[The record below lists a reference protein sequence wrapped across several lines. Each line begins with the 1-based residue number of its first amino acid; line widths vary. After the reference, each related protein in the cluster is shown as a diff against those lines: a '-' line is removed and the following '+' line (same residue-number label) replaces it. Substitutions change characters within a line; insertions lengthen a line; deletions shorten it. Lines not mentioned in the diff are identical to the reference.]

1 MNQRFVPKVRFVT
14 TGAQERRMPSDLRA
28 MDSLSQIV
36 LGAAVGEAV
45 LGRRI
50 GNRAMIW
57 GAVAGT
63 IPDMDVLGKYV
74 LSELDNLAFHR
85 GISHSLLFSILG
97 AVVFGWATD
106 RLYRSRH
113 HAWIAMGTKAAAAVV
128 IGFVVN
134 FLTQI
139 FAPGAWLPIALY
151 VPLMGLWWWRH
162 GQRRYFDVTWEAP
175 DADLR
180 GWVALFFG
188 GFLTHILLDCFTTY
202 GTQILAP
209 FSNMRVAWGT
219 VSVADPLYTVPF
231 LVCLLV
237 AARFARTDR
246 RRTVWNAVG
255 IGLSSAYLLLTVVHY
270 NRVSRT
276 FTHALATQDIEYKR
290 FFITPTIFNN
300 VLWNGVVDAGDVY
313 LLAQHSFYDEVP
325 VTFKPVAKGLDLL
338 HNVDTDPTL
347 ATLRWFSA
355 GYLNAVRREDGQ
367 LQVND
372 LRFGTFSGE
381 ATEPDDYI
389 FRFNLV
395 DHGPDAPYGFQ
406 QAQGGPPDDT
416 AETMMRTL
424 VKRAQGIKAPTTE

>member
-1 MNQRFVPKVRFVT
+1 
-14 TGAQERRMPSDLRA
+14 MPSDLCA

-74 LSELDNLAFHR
+74 LSELDNLGFHR
-85 GISHSLLFSILG
+85 GISHSLLFSVLG
-97 AVVFGWATD
+97 ALVFGWATD
-106 RLYRSRH
+106 QLYRSRH

-128 IGFVVN
+128 VGFVVN
-134 FLTQI
+134 FLTMI
-139 FAPGAWLPIALY
+139 LAPGQWLPLALY
-151 VPLMGLWWWRH
+151 VPLVGLWWWRH
-162 GQRRYFDVTWEAP
+162 GQRRYFSGTWQAP

-180 GWVALFFG
+180 GWVALFFW

-202 GTQILAP
+202 GTQIFAP

-219 VSVADPLYTVPF
+219 ISVADPMYTVPF

-246 RRTVWNAVG
+246 RRAVWNWVG

-276 FTHALATQDIEYKR
+276 FTDALAEQDISYER

-300 VLWNGVVDAGDVY
+300 VLWNGVVDAGDVF

-325 VTFKPVAKGLDLL
+325 VTFTPVAKGFDLL
-338 HNVDTDPTL
+338 HNIDTDPTL

-355 GYLNAVRREDGQ
+355 GYLNAIRRDDGQ

-381 ATEPDDYI
+381 ATGPDDYI

-395 DHGPDAPYGFQ
+395 DRGPDTPYGFQ

-424 VKRAQGIKAPTTE
+424 VKRARGIKAPIIE

>member
-1 MNQRFVPKVRFVT
+1 
-14 TGAQERRMPSDLRA
+14 MPSDLRA

-74 LSELDNLAFHR
+74 LSELDNLGFHR
-85 GISHSLLFSILG
+85 GISHSLLFSVLG

-106 RLYRSRH
+106 QLYRSRH

-128 IGFVVN
+128 VGFVVN
-134 FLTQI
+134 FLTMI
-139 FAPGAWLPIALY
+139 LAPGQWLPLALY
-151 VPLMGLWWWRH
+151 VPLVGLWWWRH
-162 GQRRYFDVTWEAP
+162 GQRRYFSGTWEAP

-202 GTQILAP
+202 GTQIFAP

-219 VSVADPLYTVPF
+219 ISVADPIYTVPF
-231 LVCLLV
+231 LICLLV

-246 RRTVWNAVG
+246 RRAVWNGVG

-276 FTHALATQDIEYKR
+276 FTDALAKQDIAYER

-325 VTFKPVAKGLDLL
+325 VTFTPVAKGSTSCTTSTPTRPWPPFAGS
-338 HNVDTDPTL
+338 VRDTSTPFDVT
-347 ATLRWFSA
+347 T
-355 GYLNAVRREDGQ
+355 
-367 LQVND
+367 VNC
-372 LRFGTFSGE
+372 G
-381 ATEPDDYI
+381 
-389 FRFNLV
+389 
-395 DHGPDAPYGFQ
+395 
-406 QAQGGPPDDT
+406 
-416 AETMMRTL
+416 
-424 VKRAQGIKAPTTE
+424 

>member
-1 MNQRFVPKVRFVT
+1 
-14 TGAQERRMPSDLRA
+14 

-36 LGAAVGEAV
+36 LGAAVGEVV

-63 IPDMDVLGKYV
+63 IPDMDVLGKYF
-74 LSELDNLAFHR
+74 LSELDNLGFHR
-85 GISHSLLFSILG
+85 GISHSLLFTFVG
-97 AVVFGWATD
+97 ALVFGWAANQ
-106 RLYRSRH
+106 LYRSRH

-128 IGFVVN
+128 VGFVVN
-134 FLTQI
+134 FLTMI
-139 FAPGAWLPIALY
+139 LAPGQWLPLALY
-151 VPLMGLWWWRH
+151 VPLIGLWWWRH
-162 GQRRYFDVTWEAP
+162 GQRRYFSGTWEAP

-180 GWVALFFG
+180 GWVALFFW

-202 GTQILAP
+202 GTQIFAP

-219 VSVADPLYTVPF
+219 ISVADPFYTVPF

-246 RRTVWNAVG
+246 RRAVWNWVG

-276 FTHALATQDIEYKR
+276 FTDALAEQDIAYER

-325 VTFKPVAKGLDLL
+325 VTFTPVAKGFEQL
-338 HNVDTDPTL
+338 HNMDSDPTL

-355 GYLNAVRREDGQ
+355 GYLNAVRRDDGQ

-381 ATEPDDYI
+381 AKGPDDYI

-395 DHGPDAPYGFQ
+395 DNGHDESYGFQ

-424 VKRAQGIKAPTTE
+424 IKRAQGIKAPATE